1 MNRKQRR
8 AAEAKR
14 KKGDSNQAMQD
25 KLMLFGHLPE
35 SCSACDAPFDKTN
48 RDMVFS
54 WKVVVREKEELR
66 GIENLLSRPDKLS
79 PARIRELEDRKK
91 ELENIIK

>member
-14 KKGDSNQAMQD
+14 KKGDGNQAMQD

-35 SCSACDAPFDKTN
+35 SCSACNAPFDKTN
-48 RDMVFS
+48 REMVLS
-54 WKVVVREKEELR
+54 WKVVVREQKESVTLFC
-66 GIENLLSRPDKLS
+66 PDCIQKTQEVLNAS
-79 PARIRELEDRKK
+79 Q
-91 ELENIIK
+91 

>member
-35 SCSACDAPFDKTN
+35 SCSACSLPFDKTN
-48 RDMVFS
+48 REMVFS
-54 WKVVVREKEELR
+54 WKVVVREKQESV
-66 GIENLLSRPDKLS
+66 NLFCPDCIQKTQEVLNAS
-79 PARIRELEDRKK
+79 Q
-91 ELENIIK
+91 

>member
-54 WKVVVREKEELR
+54 WKVVVREKEESVTLFC
-66 GIENLLSRPDKLS
+66 
-79 PARIRELEDRKK
+79 PACIQKTQEVIDASQ
-91 ELENIIK
+91 